1 MATAAFST
9 PVREALATYDIQD
22 LAFSHESPRF
32 RAGYD
37 WHRQE
42 LQVADEHLEHLTTG
56 AAAVVRALQVLGA
69 ASARLA
75 SDLERTPAV
84 FQASPVTASLAG
96 VLQDLASAGD
106 VLAESLDLSLRT
118 PLDALRSDVSRV
130 DDVKRATDR
139 ADDSAAQSEADL
151 LRGDW
156 RRVER
161 DVQRGDK
168 LRSRGEESELP
179 KSIAAVVDARARS
192 CAEGRRLA
200 ELRRFELARFTSSL
214 RRRTGLVLA
223 EAALAALCSLRA
235 FHAQA
240 AHAVSDATT
249 AAHAAHTTIAN
260 ACDAERAPWDYRM
273 LKLQETLNA
282 MPHLSQKES
291 SFVAAH
297 EGQPV
302 ADILPAAESAYGTYD
317 VESRLSS
324 LYADTNSAAL
334 EGYLWCQSV
343 GGFGRQA
350 GPWQRRYFLL
360 GAAELRVSKSEPS
373 TIAGLVQAA
382 LARELSEDELKKSND
397 DDTELVA
404 TLLLSSV
411 KTCPTARCAFE
422 VRSAH
427 GSPLRLQARGDADR
441 ARWTGAITSAIERQL
456 TKTPKAA
463 PKKPPMTPEPL
474 TLKTPSSMTPFLRRA
489 VSSSPVPPKAGALLR
504 SFSSP
509 DMIDTKRH
517 APPPPP
523 PHQSPT
529 GLREAARL
537 RRVARVE
544 QLSTTCCDCGAKR
557 PEWAVI
563 NRGALVCLRC
573 SGVHRSLGTH
583 VSKVRSLR
591 LDRLSDSTLQF
602 LGAVGNAKCNAVFEA
617 NLTPDAKP
625 KPNIDAKR
633 LQAFIRAKWA
643 HQNYVANADG
653 YRDSALRA
661 AIIKSDVLAALA
673 ALAVAPDVGAAR
685 AHTEQGD
692 APLHLAARRGDLV
705 VAALLVLNG
714 DSCDLLNA
722 VDAEGRRPHDLLAAD
737 PPEALGE
744 LLRPR

>member
-1 MATAAFST
+1 MATATFST
-9 PVREALATYDIQD
+9 PVREALAKYDIQD
-22 LAFSHESPRF
+22 LAFSSESPRF

-42 LQVADEHLEHLTTG
+42 LQIADEHLERLTSG
-56 AAAVVRALQVLGA
+56 SQAVVRALQVLGS
-69 ASARLA
+69 ASGRLA
-75 SDLERTPAV
+75 ADLERTPAV
-84 FQASPVTASLAG
+84 FQALPVTARLAG

-118 PLDALRSDVSRV
+118 PLDALRSDVSRI
-130 DDVKRATDR
+130 DDKKRACDR
-139 ADDSAAQSEADL
+139 ADDQASSTEADL

-161 DVQRGDK
+161 DVLRGEK
-168 LRSRGEESELP
+168 LRSRGEESDLP
-179 KSIAAVVDARARS
+179 RSIAAVVDQRARN
-192 CAEGRRLA
+192 CAESRRLA

-282 MPHLSQKES
+282 MPHLSSLNS
-291 SFVAAH
+291 SFIKAH

-302 ADILPAAESAYGTYD
+302 DDLLSAAESAYGTYD
-317 VESRLSS
+317 VEARLSS
-324 LYADTNSAAL
+324 LYAPSQSSSSL
-334 EGYLWCQSV
+334 EGYLWCQTV
-343 GGFGRQA
+343 GIRS

-360 GAAELRVSKSEPS
+360 GSAELRVSKSEPS
-373 TIAGLVQAA
+373 TIGGLLSAA
-382 LARELSEDELKKSND
+382 LARELSEDEMRQNND
-397 DDTELVA
+397 DETELVA

-411 KTCPTARCAFE
+411 KTCTTARCAFE

-427 GSPLRLQARGDADR
+427 GSPLRLQARGDADLQ
-441 ARWTGAITSAIERQL
+441 RWTGAITKAIADQL
-456 TKTPKAA
+456 TRTPKAA
-463 PKKPPMTPEPL
+463 RKVSTPVPL
-474 TLKTPSSMTPFLRRA
+474 SVKTPSSKSPFLRRT
-489 VSSSPVPPKAGALLR
+489 VSTSPAPLPKQGELLR

-509 DMIDTKRH
+509 EMNDRPYT
-517 APPPPP
+517 PPPPP
-523 PHQSPT
+523 PASSP
-529 GLREAARL
+529 GGVREAARL
-537 RRVARVE
+537 RRVAAVE
-544 QLSTTCCDCGAKR
+544 ALSTTCCDCGAKR

-563 NRGALVCLRC
+563 NRGCLVCLRC

-591 LDRLSDSTLQF
+591 LDRLSDATLRF
-602 LGAVGNAKCNAVFEA
+602 LEAVGNDRCNEVFEKT
-617 NLTPDAKP
+617 LPLDMKP
-625 KPNIDAKR
+625 RQNTDSKR

-643 HQNYVANADG
+643 QRAYVSSSDG
-653 YRDSALRA
+653 VDPDAALRDA
-661 AIIKSDVLAALA
+661 VSSSDVLSALAALA
-673 ALAVAPDVGAAR
+673 AVPDPSALLARRHGG
-685 AHTEQGD
+685 E
-692 APLHLAARRGDLV
+692 APLHLAAQKGDLV

-714 DSCDLLNA
+714 DSGELLNA
-722 VDAEGRRPHDLLAAD
+722 VDAEGRRPHDLLAGDAA
-737 PPEALGE
+737 EALAE